1 MFLNYLNLSI
11 RLLLRNPFFTL
22 INILGLSVGFAAFI
36 ILWPYAQSELN
47 TDQFHKNADRIGRLS
62 KHAEGKNSAFVLSNN
77 TPQHQCGVARQIA
90 NEFSDI
96 EDLTRIV
103 LQSGFEEAK
112 LGVDDDV
119 LVSILNEG
127 SIKTNFREQNVAFAD
142 ANFFQFFSFPL
153 IAGDPADVLV
163 QPATVVLSEKVARKY
178 FADVIP
184 VDKIIYLKDSIPLK
198 VTGVFKD
205 LPKNTHMTFDMVI
218 SSSGIKAFDVT
229 SLGDGVWDGVWGYCY
244 IKIKEGADFTKL
256 QHAVNKH
263 KERLYVDCQKCPILS
278 SFIQSLDDVV
288 FNDLPSNAFKSK
300 SKYFLTVLRTLSFV
314 ILALAWI
321 NYICLS
327 INMFHKRLR
336 EIGTRKVVG
345 AFGVDYVFQFLIEAA
360 VINLFSF
367 LLALTLVQ
375 LVKVPA
381 HQLFGFYI
389 GGWSSFSYDTIGI
402 IGVTLGLGI
411 CVTGLY
417 PTLMSQKKKP
427 VELLKKLQLN
437 REPWW
442 IKSIITLQ
450 YTAAVS
456 LLIWVGTVYF
466 QLNFVLSKT
475 IGIETNGIVI
485 VDCSLDQN
493 PAFRSKLEYFME
505 QAVHIDGIQR
515 LAVSKSVVGDYAGYG
530 VSVKPNRNDSD
541 YGMHTNGGVDENFLP
556 LYGIRLVAG
565 RNFQADKPA
574 DQKSILLSEMAAKR
588 LGFANPTDAIA
599 AKVFLPWYNQDAEII
614 GVYED
619 YEFRPFLTDQRGAK
633 GPTSFLTYKDYII
646 PNFYPSKISVKINL
660 DQLSAAIPALG
671 KLYKSVFPQEAFQ
684 WAILDE
690 HINRHYTSEVIAR
703 NQIILFTLIAIG
715 IACLG
720 LLGTVSNKAAQKTK
734 EIGIRKVLGAQLH
747 QISRILVNTSIKQV
761 LVAVLISLPVACFLT
776 EQYLQKFSARITLQ
790 WWHYAVPISLLVL
803 IMLTTIAYVVWK
815 AARTNPVD
823 ALRYE

>member
-1 MFLNYLNLSI
+1 MLFNYLKLAI
-11 RLLLRNPFFTL
+11 RLLIRNPFFTL
-22 INILGLSVGFAAFI
+22 INVLGLSVGFAAFI

-62 KHAEGKNSAFVLSNN
+62 KHDEGTSPFIFSIN
-77 TPQHQCGVARQIA
+77 TPQHPCGVARQIA

-96 EDLTRIV
+96 KDLTRIV
-103 LQSGFEEAK
+103 LQSEFDQAR
-112 LGVDDDV
+112 LGIDDGV
-119 LVSILNEG
+119 FVSILNEG

-153 IAGDPADVLV
+153 IAGDPADVLA

-178 FADVIP
+178 FADVTPI
-184 VDKIIYLKDSIPLK
+184 DRIIYLKDSIPLK

-205 LPKNTHMTFDMVI
+205 LPKNTHMIFDMVI

-229 SLGDGVWDGVWGYCY
+229 RLEDAVWGYCY
-244 IKIKEGADFTKL
+244 IKINEGAEFTKL
-256 QHAVNKH
+256 QDAINKH
-263 KERLYVDCQKCPILS
+263 KERFYVDCQKCPVRS
-278 SFIQSLDDVV
+278 SFVQSLDDVV
-288 FNDLPSNAFKSK
+288 FNHLPSSAFASK
-300 SKYFLTVLRTLSFV
+300 SKYFLTILRTLSFV

-327 INMFHKRLR
+327 INMLQKRLR

-360 VINLFSF
+360 VINFFSF

-375 LVKVPA
+375 LIKVPA

-389 GGWSSFSYDTIGI
+389 ADWSSFSYDTIGI
-402 IGVTLGLGI
+402 IGVTLVLGI

-417 PTLMSQKKKP
+417 PTLMSQNKKP
-427 VELLKKLQLN
+427 VELLKKLQFN

-450 YTAAVS
+450 YTAAIS

-475 IGIETNGIVI
+475 MGFEEKGIVI

-515 LAVSKSVVGDYAGYG
+515 LAVSRSVVGDYAGYG
-530 VSVKPNRNDSD
+530 VTVKPNRNDSD
-541 YGMHTNGGVDENFLP
+541 YGLYTNGGVDENFIP

-574 DQKSILLSEMAAKR
+574 DQKSILLSEMAATR

-599 AKVFLPWYNQDAEII
+599 GKVFLPWYNQDAEII

-619 YEFRPFLTDQRGAK
+619 YEFRPFFMDQKGKRG
-633 GPTSFLTYKDYII
+633 TVSFLTYKDYII

-660 DQLSAAIPALG
+660 DKLSSAIPALG
-671 KLYKSVFPQEAFQ
+671 KLYKSVFPHEAFQ

-690 HINRHYTSEVIAR
+690 HINRQYTSEVIAR
-703 NQIILFTLIAIG
+703 NQIILFTVIAIG

-720 LLGTVSNKAAQKTK
+720 LLGTVSNKAVQKTK
-734 EIGIRKVLGAQLH
+734 EIGIRKVLGAELH
-747 QISRILVNTSIKQV
+747 QIARILLNTSIKQV
-761 LVAVLISLPVACFLT
+761 LVAVLISLPVAYFLT
-776 EQYLQKFSARITLQ
+776 QQYLQKFSARIMLQ
-790 WWHYAVPISLLVL
+790 WWHYAVPISFGIDHVNYDCFRSVESSKNKSGGC
-803 IMLTTIAYVVWK
+803 IAV
-815 AARTNPVD
+815 
-823 ALRYE
+823 